1 MPDDFAGDITRRC
14 RWARKHNDGIP
25 NPAWST
31 GERLFVALVLG
42 DEQYLAGEE
51 WTVAETMRRL
61 AGELGAESYAE
72 VDDWLAEVRGAL
84 EGGDDG
90 PVQAAD

>member
-1 MPDDFAGDITRRC
+1 MDDFAADITRRA
-14 RWARKHNDGIP
+14 RWAIGHNDGIP

-31 GERLFVALVLG
+31 GERLFTALVLG
-42 DEQYLAGEE
+42 DEEYLDAED
-51 WTVAETMRRL
+51 WTVAQVTRRL

-84 EGGDDG
+84 GGWR
-90 PVQAAD
+90 